1 MVVSAS
7 TAAEPGRRPAE
18 VNMRRNTALSRD
30 TTPNPI
36 ARPSSKLFQPLC

>member
-7 TAAEPGRRPAE
+7 TAAEDGRRPAE
-18 VNMRRNTALSRD
+18 TNMRRNTALSMD

-36 ARPSSKLFQPLC
+36 ALCLC